1 VRLEETKEKKGKK
14 KKEKRKKEKK
24 EYYGLFVF
32 FNYQAKLFYQTVQKP
47 ASTPLMNLL
56 HR

>member
-1 VRLEETKEKKGKK
+1 VRLEEKKKKRKERKKGKK
-14 KKEKRKKEKK
+14 KKRKK